1 MEHSRPWYRRPWIIT
16 GLVTAALIVLLFVMP
31 TPYYIMQP
39 GSALEV
45 RPMIQVEGSR
55 NKEQGA
61 FFMTT
66 VSMREGNLLAA
77 IISRWDSRYELL
89 PRDQVLVEGEDP
101 VEYERRQK
109 EIMKQS
115 QQNAI
120 LAAFREAG
128 HPVKEKLLGV
138 RVLRVL
144 EKMSGAQVLKQGDII
159 HRVNGNPVRSPEE
172 LIRQLSEKKVGE
184 TVRLELTRNG
194 KTLTPKVKLG
204 SLGRVGGKDRPGIGI
219 EPVTERKIQTE
230 PEVTIRAEEIGGP
243 SAGLMFSLEII
254 NQLENGDLTRGYRVA
269 GTGTI
274 SPEGEVGQIGGI
286 QHKIVAADEEGADI
300 FFVPADIRPGDS
312 NEKKALRTAKEIGAD
327 MKVIP
332 VKSLREALGFL
343 KKQGLKKAS

>member
-1 MEHSRPWYRRPWIIT
+1 MGHSRPWYRRPWIIT
-16 GLVTAALIVLLFVMP
+16 GVVTAILFLLLFVMP

-45 RPMIQVEGSR
+45 RPMIQVEGSK

-66 VSMREGNLLAA
+66 VSMREGNLLGA
-77 IISRWDSRYELL
+77 ILSRWDSRYELL
-89 PRDQVLVEGEDP
+89 PREQVLVEGEDP

-115 QQNAI
+115 QQNAV

-128 HPVKEKLLGV
+128 HPYKEQLLGV

-144 EKMSGAQVLKQGDII
+144 EKMSGAQVLKQGDVI
-159 HRVNGNPVRSPEE
+159 HQVNGKPVRSPED
-172 LIRQLSEKKVGE
+172 LIGQLSEKKVGE
-184 TVRLELTRNG
+184 TVRLELTRKG
-194 KTLTPKVKLG
+194 KTLTPEVKLG
-204 SLGRVGGKDRPGIGI
+204 SLGKVGGEGRPGIGI
-219 EPVTERKIQTE
+219 EPMTERKIQTQ
-230 PEVTIRAEEIGGP
+230 PEVKIQAEEIGGP
-243 SAGLMFSLEII
+243 SAGLMFSLEVI
-254 NQLENGDLTRGYRVA
+254 NQLENGDLTQGYRVA

-274 SPEGEVGQIGGI
+274 SAKGEVGQIGGI
-286 QHKIVAADEEGADI
+286 QHKIVAAEEEGADI

-312 NEKKALRTAKEIGAD
+312 NEKKAIRTAKKIGAN

-332 VKSLREALGFL
+332 VKSLSEALGFL
-343 KKQGLKKAS
+343 KKQEWKNAS